1 MASPAASVGIR
12 DAQCICPGTNVP
24 DSGRQTRPCA
34 AQVSAQLLPSPE
46 ENHCTGGSSS
56 EARRPQAATCAL
68 GHKHACTV
76 EKMCANSGSHTSA
89 FDFDKAVTT
98 PLSSSWQTTSTSPPN
113 APATVRSAATA
124 PSMGSVPPGAT
135 LPYSSARA
143 WQAASET
150 MTSEFSNGSDKAH
163 AKLVAKSAAG
173 ILGLGGG
180 GGARGAIRSSDVT
193 MHWVCVSCIWCP

>member
-1 MASPAASVGIR
+1 MSRQLP
-12 DAQCICPGTNVP
+12 PYP
-24 DSGRQTRPCA
+24 D
-34 AQVSAQLLPSPE
+34 E
-46 ENHCTGGSSS
+46 YHCTGGSS

-89 FDFDKAVTT
+89 FDTDKAVTT
-98 PLSSSWQTTSTSPPN
+98 PLSSSWQTTSTSS
-113 APATVRSAATA
+113 ATPLAAVRSAATA
-124 PSMGSVPPGAT
+124 PSINMVSPGAT

-143 WQAASET
+143 WQLARLVI
-150 MTSEFSNGSDKAH
+150 TSDDSNGSDNAH

-180 GGARGAIRSSDVT
+180 GGARGAMRSSEVT
-193 MHWVCVSCIWCP
+193 RHCVAWSCVWCP

>member
-34 AQVSAQLLPSPE
+34 AQVSAQLLPAPD
-46 ENHCTGGSSS
+46 ENHCTGGSS

-89 FDFDKAVTT
+89 FDTDKAVTT
-98 PLSSSWQTTSTSPPN
+98 PLSSSWQTTLTSS
-113 APATVRSAATA
+113 ATPLAAARSAATA
-124 PSMGSVPPGAT
+124 PSTGMVSPGAT
-135 LPYSSARA
+135 LPYSSASA
-143 WQAASET
+143 WQLARLVI
-150 MTSEFSNGSDKAH
+150 TSDDSNGSDKAH

-193 MHWVCVSCIWCP
+193 RHCVAWSCIWCP